1 MGGGHHQLMTSGSK
15 ADIVRGLTIAVSTL
29 NAFSI

>member
-15 ADIVRGLTIAVSTL
+15 ADNFRGLTIAVSTL
-29 NAFSI
+29 NVFSI